1 MDKEVV
7 SMRHENEVPA
17 DRHPLAAS
25 SALLEATLAFAVSA
39 AIVFF
44 LGPGWVI
51 GWASSYSAGS
61 VS

>member
-1 MDKEVV
+1 
-7 SMRHENEVPA
+7 MRHENEVPA
-17 DRHPLAAS
+17 DRHPLVAS
-25 SALLEATLAFAVSA
+25 SALLKATLAFAVSA